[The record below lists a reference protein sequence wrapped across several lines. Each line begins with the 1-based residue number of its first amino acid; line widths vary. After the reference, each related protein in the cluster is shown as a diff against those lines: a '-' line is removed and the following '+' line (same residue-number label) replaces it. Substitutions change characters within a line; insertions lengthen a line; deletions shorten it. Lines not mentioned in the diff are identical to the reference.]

1 MSQRPVT
8 TPGAIVSISVPV
20 QGELRP
26 IVAEVAAKIA
36 EFLKRDADVAAFAT
50 ALDALTERVA
60 PGPEQAE
67 VTYEFREAPDGLLI
81 EARSG
86 GRTSEVRCPLP
97 A

>member
-8 TPGAIVSISVPV
+8 TPAALVSISVPV

-26 IVAEVAAKIA
+26 IVAEVAAKLA
-36 EFLKRDADVAAFAT
+36 EFLNQDGDVAAFAT

-60 PGPEQAE
+60 PGPGQAE
-67 VTYEFREAPDGLLI
+67 ITFEFREADTGLLI
-81 EARSG
+81 TARCG